1 MKLGALL
8 CVLIAVGWVMLA
20 LAQLWL
26 LILTAEVFLK
36 LTISAGLLF
45 VLILCVSLAVRE
57 YATEKRQKRDG
68 YID

>member
-1 MKLGALL
+1 MKAGALL
-8 CVLIAVGWVMLA
+8 CVLIAGGWVLLA

-26 LILTAEVFLK
+26 LIVTAEVFIK

-45 VLILCVSLAVRE
+45 VLVLCVSLAVRE
-57 YATEKRQKRDG
+57 YATEKRQKDQG